1 MNIRDSA
8 HPFEGARADF
18 LRKLPEHFERLTWS
32 AERIR
37 THQTTALRSLL
48 RIALERSPF
57 HAERLAGR
65 VGDVDRFEL
74 ADLPRL
80 PVMTKREMMVHY
92 DRVPTDR
99 RLTKA
104 AVEGFLAEA
113 GSEPSAL
120 FGEYLVLASGGSSG
134 VRGAF
139 VQHIDQVSDY
149 MAGILRGGLAKAGGG
164 RVPHDQR
171 VAIVAAES
179 SIHATRSV
187 STLIDGTVGRVTFAP
202 ATRPIEE
209 VVERVM
215 AAQPTLLVG
224 YTGALV
230 RLAQEQLAGRLAIH
244 PAMIISTSEELTRD
258 AITQMTSA
266 FGTAPVNSFG
276 SSEGLGGAAPPGD
289 PVFTFASDLAHIEFV
304 DEKDQLVDSGE
315 RAHHVLITNLLN
327 TTQPLIRYRLD
338 DRMTEMPTIP
348 GLGHTRATLEGR
360 SGEIIRF
367 GSREVHPMAVGS
379 ILTRTSTVSEFQV
392 RNEKR
397 SMRVDIVT
405 HGPTDIEKLG
415 ADLSFALEK
424 AGVSGIEVMVR
435 VVSDL
440 ARDPQ
445 TGKIRRFMST

>member
-1 MNIRDSA
+1 MDVRESA
-8 HPFEGARADF
+8 HPFAGARADF
-18 LRKLPEHFERLTWS
+18 LRKLPGHFERLNWS
-32 AERIR
+32 AERLQ
-37 THQTTALRSLL
+37 THQGEALRALL
-48 RIALERSPF
+48 RIALEHSPF
-57 HAERLAGR
+57 HAARLARR

-80 PVMTKREMMVHY
+80 PVMTKHEMMTQY

-134 VRGAF
+134 LRGVF
-139 VQHIDQVSDY
+139 VQHVDQISDY
-149 MAGILRGGLAKAGGG
+149 MAGILRGGLARAGGG
-164 RVPHDQR
+164 SIPRDQR
-171 VAIVAAES
+171 VAVVAAES

-187 STLIDGTVGRVTFAP
+187 SILIDGTVGRVTFAP

-209 VVERVM
+209 AIERVG

-230 RLAQEQLAGRLAIH
+230 RLAQAQLAGRLAIY
-244 PAMIISTSEELTRD
+244 PAMVISTSEELTRD
-258 AITQMTSA
+258 AAEKMTSA

-276 SSEGLGGAAPPGD
+276 SSEGLSGAAPPGD
-289 PVFTFASDLAHIEFV
+289 SVFTFASDLAYIEFV
-304 DEKDQLVDSGE
+304 DEKDQPVALGAP
-315 RAHHVLITNLLN
+315 AHHVLITNLLN

-338 DRMTEMPTIP
+338 DRMTEMPAIP
-348 GLGHTRATLEGR
+348 GLGHARATLEGR
-360 SGEIIRF
+360 SGEILRF
-367 GSREVHPMAVGS
+367 GSHEVHPMVVGS
-379 ILTRTSTVSEFQV
+379 ILTGTSTLSEFQV

-415 ADLSFALEK
+415 AELSLSLEK
-424 AGVSGIEVMVR
+424 AGVPGIRVR
-435 VVSDL
+435 VHIVSDL

-445 TGKIRRFMST
+445 TGKTRRFVSI